1 MARPT
6 PQLDTALAQ
15 FATQP
20 GTTAEQAAQLRA
32 SVTASSNTLAL
43 FNRQAAA
50 GQLQGF
56 TLEPPGGAPNLTGA
70 YDKQTG
76 VIRLPVASFRPSGT
90 AAGNDLNA
98 VVGVQALSVEF
109 AYKTYQDSAQQT
121 HTVSQEMLSN
131 LQATLNGSPVLAEQL
146 KEVVRRGHVQHFSLL
161 SGGMTAGATYDGN
174 TRREDGT
181 PKGINLPV
189 LGLQSSTAANP
200 RGRFDAIDMTFVL
213 GHEIHHGFNDA
224 ARDRARDDFL
234 QTISRQARVSAPT
247 HDYTD
252 ALRSFLQAAREDE
265 AKAHIAGWNALL
277 SRVQKDTPGAG
288 LSDMALTRNDR
299 LDDFLVR
306 SAPTATTPPRPKPG
320 IRFNADGSLSQT
332 PDNIAAMGQHYF
344 DRPARDYAQPDERP
358 MRIGNHKDLA
368 GTPQPSADYP
378 NYYAVWP
385 LEQIIAAEDRAN
397 VRYQGSRPQI
407 AIDMAGIG
415 LREDLIEKE
424 GLDLGRNTAPRPYL
438 DTSHSPAAP
447 GHFHHTQDG
456 SANPQH
462 NHQHVPV
469 AAPPAAALRAGVD
482 HNGPAP
488 FSDPYL
494 NRAHAALMAGDSDEL
509 DRVAIAFSQSP
520 EGQRMAQLGDQ
531 LLAQQQALE
540 QQQLLE
546 QQWQQEQAQQQAQAQ
561 QGPAMS
567 R

>member
-6 PQLDTALAQ
+6 PELDTVLAQ
-15 FATQP
+15 FAAQP
-20 GTTAEQAAQLRA
+20 GTTPAKAAQLRA
-32 SVTASSNTLAL
+32 AVTASTDMLAL

-56 TLEPPGGAPNLTGA
+56 ALESPGGTPNLIGT
-70 YDKQTG
+70 YDKQAG
-76 VIRLPVASFRPSGT
+76 VITLPASSFRPRGT
-90 AAGNDLNA
+90 AADNDLNA

-109 AYKTYQDSAQQT
+109 AYKTYQDAAQQT
-121 HTVSQEMLSN
+121 HTVSQDMVAN
-131 LQATLNGSPVLAEQL
+131 LQATLNGSHVLAEQL
-146 KEVVRRGHVQHFSLL
+146 KEAVRRGQVQHFSLL

-181 PKGINLPV
+181 PKGINLPA
-189 LGLQSSTAANP
+189 LGLQTSTAANS
-200 RGRFDAIDMTFVL
+200 RGRFNAIDMTFVL

-234 QTISRQARVSAPT
+234 QTISRQARVREPI

-252 ALRSFLQAAREDE
+252 ALGSFLQAARADE

-277 SRVQKDTPGAG
+277 SRVQRNNPGAG
-288 LSDMALTRNDR
+288 LPDMDGTRNTR
-299 LDDFLVR
+299 LDDFLIR
-306 SAPTATTPPRPKPG
+306 DGETTSSLPRPG
-320 IRFNADGSLSQT
+320 LTFNADGSLSQT

-344 DRPARDYAQPDERP
+344 DRPAQSYAQPDERP
-358 MRIGNHKDLA
+358 MRIGNHRDLA
-368 GTPQPSADYP
+368 GNPQPSADYP

-385 LEQIIAAEDRAN
+385 LEQILAAEDRAD
-397 VRYQGSRPQI
+397 VRHQGRRPQI

-438 DTSHSPAAP
+438 DTSHSPAAA